1 MVDLSDTICA
11 LSSAAGRSGIAV
23 VRLSGPAS
31 FDLLARVFKASRPQS
46 GIADRR
52 AVLGHIVDP
61 RTGSEI
67 DEGLVTC
74 FRSPRSYTGEDVAE
88 ISVHGSPVVVSLV
101 LESLCAGGARLAEP
115 GEFTMRA
122 FLHGRMDLSQAEAVR
137 DVIEANTR
145 YQLQVAARQRS
156 GELSHRLEP
165 VKGEWV
171 DIIVGLETAV
181 EFVEAD
187 LTIESRASTA
197 SRLGRLREEL
207 TGWIESFR
215 RGKIVREG
223 FSLAIAGRPNV
234 GKSSLF
240 NALLAEE
247 RSIVTE
253 IPGTTRDLVSETA
266 DIGGIPVRLIDT
278 AGLRSGED
286 VIEQLGVDRSLRA
299 MSDVDAVLLVADTS
313 RPHGGEDAQVR
324 ERLQGR
330 PCLVA
335 LNKSDLPR
343 AWTSEEIGS
352 YGSLGTCVQVSARTG
367 ERLPELRAAIRGCLT
382 GDGGDERD
390 GLLVTNLRHCRCLEE
405 ARDRLEAAA
414 DALAGGLSEEFVLAD
429 LHQGLRKLGEITGET
444 GVEEILGAI
453 FARFCI
459 GK

>member
-31 FDLLARVFKASRPQS
+31 FDLLARVFQASRPQS

-88 ISVHGSPVVVSLV
+88 ISVHGSPIVVSLV
-101 LESLCAGGARLAEP
+101 VESLCAGGARLAEP

-122 FLHGRMDLSQAEAVR
+122 FLHGRMDLAQAEAVR

-156 GELSHRLEP
+156 GELSYRLGP
-165 VKGEWV
+165 VKREWV

-181 EFVEAD
+181 EFVEED
-187 LTIESRASTA
+187 LTAESRASTA
-197 SRLGRLREEL
+197 LRLGRLREEL
-207 TGWIESFR
+207 AGWIESFR

-278 AGLRSGED
+278 AGLRTGED

-324 ERLQGR
+324 KRLQGR

-335 LNKSDLPR
+335 LNKSDLPQ
-343 AWTSEEIGS
+343 AWTSEEIGW
-352 YGSLGTCVQVSARTG
+352 YGSLGPCVQVSAGTG
-367 ERLPELRAAIRGCLT
+367 ERVPELRAAIRGCLT
-382 GDGGDERD
+382 GEGGDERD